1 MTKLREHMLQD
12 LLQAGRAES
21 TRKAYINAIREYAIH
36 FARCP
41 SELGPDEVRT
51 WVQHLR
57 NSVLKPDRIRQ
68 HLAAL
73 KFLYAKTLGRP
84 EMVAF
89 LTFPSTPRKLA
100 PVLSVEE
107 VERVLG
113 ALEMV
118 KYRVLFTT
126 MYAAGLRIT
135 EVCQLKITDIDADRG
150 VIHVRC
156 AKGKKERLVML
167 PPRLLTILRAYWV
180 QERPPKPWL
189 FVSTRDPSKPIVV
202 STTRKAFEHATLVA
216 RLSKKATPHALRHTF
231 CSHLA
236 MRGAAPKA
244 IQELVGHSTLTMTL
258 RYMHLAP
265 SALCEAIDLL
275 NFGQPVGSALSR
287 SV

>member
-1 MTKLREHMLQD
+1 MIQD
-12 LLQAGRAES
+12 LLQAGRSER
-21 TRKAYINAIREYAIH
+21 TRQVYVNAIRDYARH
-36 FARCP
+36 FSRCP
-41 SELGPDEVRT
+41 SQLGPDEVRT

-113 ALEMV
+113 VLELV

-135 EVCQLKITDIDADRG
+135 EVCHLKTSDIDAGRG
-150 VIHVRC
+150 VIHVKH

-167 PPRLLTILRAYWV
+167 PPRLLKILRAYWV
-180 QERPPKPWL
+180 QERPTKPWL

-202 STTRKAFEHATLVA
+202 STTRKAFEHATILA
-216 RLSKKATPHALRHTF
+216 GLTKKATPHVLRHSFAT
-231 CSHLA
+231 HLLENGTDL
-236 MRGAAPKA
+236 RV
-244 IQELVGHSTLTMTL
+244 IQVLLGHDSVTSTIRYVGVSTKTIAKTKS
-258 RYMHLAP
+258 P
-265 SALCEAIDLL
+265 ID
-275 NFGQPVGSALSR
+275 ALSKIG
-287 SV
+287 

>member
-36 FARCP
+36 FGRCP

-135 EVCQLKITDIDADRG
+135 EVCQLKTTDIDAERG

-167 PPRLLTILRAYWV
+167 PPRLLTVLRAYWV

-216 RLSKKATPHALRHTF
+216 RLSKKATPHALRHSFAT
-231 CSHLA
+231 HLLENGTDL
-236 MRGAAPKA
+236 RV
-244 IQELVGHSTLTMTL
+244 IQVLLGHDSVSSTIRYVGVSTKTIAKT
-258 RYMHLAP
+258 RSPIEQLAK
-265 SALCEAIDLL
+265 I
-275 NFGQPVGSALSR
+275 G
-287 SV
+287 